1 MPPLRRLISLLSK
14 RAEIRHARLYA
25 TAPESGSRHQLTSD
39 RVRIVEVGP
48 PLQNEKKTIPL
59 GTKIDLI
66 ERLTRTGLR
75 EIEAGSFVAPAWVPQ
90 VCYSALH
97 HATTQTATHRIN

>member
-1 MPPLRRLISLLSK
+1 M
-14 RAEIRHARLYA
+14 RHARLYA

-48 PLQNEKKTIPL
+48 RDGLQNEKKTIPL

-66 ERLTRTGLR
+66 GRLTRTGLR

-90 VCYSALH
+90 VCY
-97 HATTQTATHRIN
+97 TARLVK